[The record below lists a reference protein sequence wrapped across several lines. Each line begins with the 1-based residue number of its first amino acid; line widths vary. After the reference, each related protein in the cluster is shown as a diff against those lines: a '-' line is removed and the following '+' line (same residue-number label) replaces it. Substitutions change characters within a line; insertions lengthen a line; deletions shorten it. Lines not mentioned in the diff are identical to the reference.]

1 MTDDLRAAPAVTA
14 RQPRAIHSALTVLEA
29 VAELGPGVTARE
41 LSGHLGLPRATAY
54 RLLNLLVADE
64 YLVRTTDLSG
74 FALGAKV
81 AQLAEAVSPVRL
93 PTAARLLVAEAR
105 TSLRAGVHIVGFEGA
120 RLVIVDEDPD
130 FPLRYRVRLSRDPG
144 VFALGRLLL
153 VAQGDTGPVGRA
165 AAAELGARGA
175 VRVEHVPA
183 SIGCLA
189 VPIRD
194 AHGHVAGAL
203 AFAGPRHRIIEPAAI
218 ISHLAPVAER
228 IAPFVT

>member
-1 MTDDLRAAPAVTA
+1 
-14 RQPRAIHSALTVLEA
+14 
-29 VAELGPGVTARE
+29 
-41 LSGHLGLPRATAY
+41 
-54 RLLNLLVADE
+54 
-64 YLVRTTDLSG
+64 
-74 FALGAKV
+74 
-81 AQLAEAVSPVRL
+81 
-93 PTAARLLVAEAR
+93 
-105 TSLRAGVHIVGFEGA
+105 
-120 RLVIVDEDPD
+120 VIVDEDPTLSD
-130 FPLRYRVRLSRDPG
+130 RVRLARDPA

-153 VAQGDTGPVGRA
+153 VAQGDTGAVARA

-175 VRVEHVPA
+175 VRVEHVTT

-203 AFAGPRHRIIEPAAI
+203 AFAGPRHRIVEPAAI

>member
-1 MTDDLRAAPAVTA
+1 MTEERRPAPALNA

-29 VAELGPGVTARE
+29 VAELGPGATARE
-41 LSGHLGLPRATAY
+41 LSAHLGLPRATAY

-81 AQLAEAVSPVRL
+81 AQLAEAVSPVRM
-93 PTAARLLVAEAR
+93 PTAARDLVTTAR
-105 TSLRAGVHIVGFEGA
+105 TSLRAGVHIVGFEGP

-130 FPLRYRVRLSRDPG
+130 FPLSDRVRLSREPG
-144 VFALGRLLL
+144 QFALGRLLL
-153 VAQGDTGPVGRA
+153 VSQGDAGAAARA
-165 AAAELGARGA
+165 AAAELDARGA
-175 VRVEHVPA
+175 VRVEHTPA

-203 AFAGPRHRIIEPAAI
+203 AFAGPRHRIAEPEAI
-218 ISHLAPVAER
+218 VARLAPVAER